1 MFFFNDFH
9 IKLSQFTSK
18 RMIVSLNCS
27 AKTLIF
33 ELQYLYFFL
42 PQKNNVAILQRV
54 IENAFSQ
61 GYKRVI
67 ICPVF

>member
-1 MFFFNDFH
+1 MRKMIIKMTLGDSMSFFNDFH

-33 ELQYLYFFL
+33 ELQYLYYFL
-42 PQKNNVAILQRV
+42 PQKNNKIQ
-54 IENAFSQ
+54 IPMPE
-61 GYKRVI
+61 I
-67 ICPVF
+67 

>member
-1 MFFFNDFH
+1 MRKVIIKMTLGDSMFFFNDFH

-33 ELQYLYFFL
+33 ESQYLYYFL
-42 PQKNNVAILQRV
+42 PQKNNEIQ
-54 IENAFSQ
+54 IPMPE
-61 GYKRVI
+61 I
-67 ICPVF
+67 

>member
-1 MFFFNDFH
+1 MTLGDSMFFFNDFH

-33 ELQYLYFFL
+33 ELQYLYYFL
-42 PQKNNVAILQRV
+42 PQKNNKIQ
-54 IENAFSQ
+54 IPMPE
-61 GYKRVI
+61 I
-67 ICPVF
+67 